1 MTLNDSSTRDKQTP
15 LDYRSA
21 GVDID
26 AGEEAKNRLKRL
38 VESTFTAGTR
48 GAFGGFGGMFKIPS
62 GYQSPLLVASAD
74 GVGTK
79 IKVAIEADR
88 HDTIGHC
95 LVNHCTN
102 DILVQG
108 AEPLFFLDYVAFGK
122 LIPSVVEGVV
132 AGVAAGC
139 RENSCAL
146 IGGETAEMP
155 GVYTPPDYDLAGF
168 IVGIVE
174 EAHVLGSA
182 RVQSGDALIALAS
195 NGLHTNGYS
204 LARRIVSERLELDMH
219 QPFPDIPGSSVA
231 DVLLKVHRSYLTA
244 LHPVLDGVHAMAHIT
259 GGGLPGNLNRALPTH
274 LDAFVDASTW
284 TIPTEFQVLQYAGV
298 VSHAEMFRA
307 FNMGVGM
314 VVIAPQDQVARV
326 IARAKVCD
334 IAAWELGRVGAGSG
348 DVQIDGKVM

>member
-1 MTLNDSSTRDKQTP
+1 MQKQSSDRDHQTP

-26 AGEEAKNRLKRL
+26 AGEEAKNRLQRL

-62 GYQSPLLVASAD
+62 GFQSPLMVASAD

-122 LIPSVVEGVV
+122 LIPSVVEHVV

-139 RENSCAL
+139 RENACAL

-168 IVGIVE
+168 IVGVVE
-174 EAHVLGSA
+174 EDRVLGRA
-182 RVQSGDALIALAS
+182 RVQRDDALIALAS

-204 LARRIVSERLELDMH
+204 LARRIVSERLELDVH

-231 DVLLKVHRSYLTA
+231 DVLLKVHRSYLAT
-244 LHPVLDGVHAMAHIT
+244 LRPVLDGVHAMAHIT
-259 GGGLPGNLNRALPTH
+259 GGGLPGNLNRALPAH

-284 TIPTEFQVLQYAGV
+284 TIPKEFQVLQHAGV
-298 VSHAEMFRA
+298 VTQSEMFRA

-314 VVIAPQDQVARV
+314 VVIAPQDQVTRV
-326 IARAKVCD
+326 IQRARACD
-334 IAAWELGRVGAGSG
+334 VAAWELGRVGTGTG
-348 DVQIDGKVM
+348 VVHIDGQVL

>member
-1 MTLNDSSTRDKQTP
+1 M
-15 LDYRSA
+15 
-21 GVDID
+21 DID

-62 GYQSPLLVASAD
+62 GFQSPLMVASAD

-122 LIPSVVEGVV
+122 LIPSVVEDVV

-139 RENSCAL
+139 RENACAL

-174 EAHVLGSA
+174 EDRVLGSA
-182 RVQSGDALIALAS
+182 RVQRDDALIALAS

-204 LARRIVSERLELDMH
+204 LARRIVSERLELDVH

-231 DVLLKVHRSYLTA
+231 DVLLKVHRSYLAT
-244 LHPVLDGVHAMAHIT
+244 LRPVLDGVHAMAHIT
-259 GGGLPGNLNRALPTH
+259 GGGLPGNLNRALPAH

-284 TIPTEFQVLQYAGV
+284 TIPKEFQVLQHAGV
-298 VSHAEMFRA
+298 VTQSEMFRT

-314 VVIAPQDQVARV
+314 VVIAPQDQVTRV
-326 IARAKVCD
+326 IQRARACD
-334 IAAWELGRVGAGSG
+334 VAAWELGRVGTGTG
-348 DVQIDGKVM
+348 VVHIDGQVL

>member
-1 MTLNDSSTRDKQTP
+1 MSNGSNQSP
-15 LDYRSA
+15 MDYRSA

-62 GYQSPLLVASAD
+62 GYQSALMVASAD

-139 RENSCAL
+139 RENACAL

-174 EAHVLGSA
+174 EDRVLGSA
-182 RVQSGDALIALAS
+182 RVQDGDALVALAS

-204 LARRIVSERLELDMH
+204 LARRIVSERLNLTSHDA
-219 QPFPDIPGSSVA
+219 FPDIAGSSVA

-244 LHPVLDGVHAMAHIT
+244 LRPVLDGIHAMAHIT
-259 GGGLPGNLNRALPTH
+259 GGGLPGNLNRALPSH
-274 LDAFVDASTW
+274 LDAIVDASTW

-298 VSHAEMFRA
+298 VSQAEMFRA

-314 VVIAPQDQVARV
+314 VLIAPQSEVSRL
-326 IARAKVCD
+326 IARANACN
-334 IAAWELGRVGAGSG
+334 IAAWELGKVAPGTGVVR
-348 DVQIDGKVM
+348 IDGEVF

>member
-1 MTLNDSSTRDKQTP
+1 MQSNSSNRTNHTP

-26 AGEEAKNRLKRL
+26 AGEEAKHRLKRL
-38 VESTFTAGTR
+38 VESTFTVGTR

-62 GYQSPLLVASAD
+62 GFQSPLMVASAD

-122 LIPSVVEGVV
+122 LIPSVVEAVV

-139 RENSCAL
+139 RENGCAL

-174 EAHVLGSA
+174 EERVLGSA
-182 RVQSGDALIALAS
+182 RVQDGDALIALAS

-204 LARRIVSERLELDMH
+204 LARRIVSERLELAMH
-219 QPFPDIPGSSVA
+219 ESFPDMPGSSVA
-231 DVLLKVHRSYLTA
+231 DVLLKVHRSYLSA
-244 LHPVLDGVHAMAHIT
+244 LRPVLDGVHAMAHIT
-259 GGGLPGNLNRALPTH
+259 GGGLPGNLNRALPAH

-298 VSHAEMFRA
+298 VSQAEMFRA

-326 IARAKVCD
+326 IERATANN
-334 IAAWELGRVGAGSG
+334 IAAWELGQVGAGSG
-348 DVQIDGKVM
+348 AVRIDGKVL